1 MGLDLK
7 RSDTP
12 PFMQEFLKELLL
24 MVLTDKTQDECFKRI
39 VEFRKEFRAKPS
51 WLKGTPKRVNNL
63 TKHTKVFKSTG
74 KCSIGHAM
82 AAINWNRCREMYSD
96 AYSLEI
102 TDGMKTIVC
111 KLKENPMGLTSIG
124 YPTDEKRIPDW
135 FKDLPFDNET
145 MEETIITKKIENL
158 IGVLDWD
165 LQQSMGKTTIG
176 SLFTR
181 KTR

>member
-1 MGLDLK
+1 
-7 RSDTP
+7 
-12 PFMQEFLKELLL
+12 
-24 MVLTDKTQDECFKRI
+24 
-39 VEFRKEFRAKPS
+39 
-51 WLKGTPKRVNNL
+51 
-63 TKHTKVFKSTG
+63 
-74 KCSIGHAM
+74 
-82 AAINWNRCREMYSD
+82 
-96 AYSLEI
+96 
-102 TDGMKTIVC
+102 MKTIVC